1 MGADGGRESRN
12 SFVCGLGG
20 GGERVNVLGLRR
32 GVEGGKETVSVF
44 GRSCLA
50 ILAGDLSA
58 QFETDALRMVCREGS
73 GRPRLQVVS
82 RRESVGLDLGEGAQ
96 RPHEAGCEASEGLDD
111 EKDNEVAAGEGFVV
125 VRELLRAGGAH
136 VCG

>member
-1 MGADGGRESRN
+1 MFSDYAEA
-12 SFVCGLGG
+12 L
-20 GGERVNVLGLRR
+20 RVARKL
-32 GVEGGKETVSVF
+32 SV
-44 GRSCLA
+44 CLA
-50 ILAGDLSA
+50 AAASLYSRAI
-58 QFETDALRMVCREGS
+58 CRRSSRPMHCEWCAEKRS

-96 RPHEAGCEASEGLDD
+96 RPHESGCEASEGLDD

-136 VCG
+136 VRG

>member
-1 MGADGGRESRN
+1 MWGLTMVERAGAHPCVGWGGE
-12 SFVCGLGG
+12 
-20 GGERVNVLGLRR
+20 ERVNVLGLRR

-73 GRPRLQVVS
+73 GRPRYIAGS
-82 RRESVGLDLGEGAQ
+82 EPSGAGGSDLILA
-96 RPHEAGCEASEGLDD
+96 
-111 EKDNEVAAGEGFVV
+111 
-125 VRELLRAGGAH
+125 RAGSVRTSPGAKPPR
-136 VCG
+136 VSMMREGQ